1 MKRVVIYILLLI
13 IIFGSIY
20 FIFKEEINSEK
31 SKIDTLGKIDENTEL
46 PTPDRIIYKNRNG
59 KYVII
64 NYDDEE
70 FQLIYNELYRRISN
84 TIEGKVYTEDEITKM
99 QEEGA
104 FIEFDYNRK
113 SKNFVFLLEQ
123 PEIGII
129 KRFTDSGQVILTNFE
144 NKENLIKKLENWTSD
159 FQKYDF
165 NKEKNYTLE
174 NELDNIP
181 IYLEV
186 KEARQGIYQ
195 EIIEYSEYDYQN
207 VIKFLGIESS
217 LDIPEFDSTREKVV
231 ITLSKYEIQN
241 IRQNIGNIK
250 YEFGD
255 YQDKYS
261 INILVVSEIVNT
273 NCIYYNINNTKPVI
287 SENLNTSNDDY
298 SVEYYIENGKYYAN
312 FNNQKVEI
320 ISKEEA
326 CDIADMEA
334 KNEKYQ
340 YQPWESEFYS
350 RGIDK
355 QDSISAELISDLSSI
370 SRFSHWNENWQV
382 SDYRNTL
389 MWKIRLFDE
398 NDPLT
403 SLYIYVNAING
414 NIVGAGDSSD

>member
-165 NKEKNYTLE
+165 NKEKSYTLE

-414 NIVGAGDSSD
+414 SIIGAGYSSD

>member
-181 IYLEV
+181 IYIEV
-186 KEARQGIYQ
+186 EEVRQGIYQ

>member
-186 KEARQGIYQ
+186 EEARQGIYQ

-217 LDIPEFDSTREKVV
+217 PDIPEFDSTREKVV

>member
-165 NKEKNYTLE
+165 NKEKSYTLE